1 MQTRSSAKRT
11 TRQST
16 RTIRDSKRPLD
27 SREDIPEPKRR
38 RIARKGGRPVASET
52 EAPQSSSGPSAP
64 PDDDPSELA
73 DLRRTLQQVQ
83 EDLSAL
89 QQDQR
94 QLDDVTRG
102 IQHDLDEAQ
111 PRDTLRFLEEH
122 FTCALCLE
130 IIAHPVTVPHP
141 NCGHT
146 FCALCMVKHFFSRF
160 HRTCGGWHEHVEC
173 PMCRSILIYTPN
185 QPPRSLLTFPF
196 AKNRIADA
204 AVTAMVDQL
213 TTQVEGAGIV
223 RLCGDVEQTKGG
235 FKTEC
240 ESPLAVWRMGGSS
253 RIEWLERREKG
264 RQEVD
269 YLSRNWSTISSHEF
283 IMIKDRLAV

>member
-1 MQTRSSAKRT
+1 MQTRSSAKGST
-11 TRQST
+11 QPTRAT
-16 RTIRDSKRPLD
+16 RGSKRSLD
-27 SREDIPEPKRR
+27 SQMDIPEPKRR
-38 RIARKGGRPVASET
+38 RTARKRSLPPAPET
-52 EAPQSSSGPSAP
+52 EVAQPLSGSSSPA
-64 PDDDPSELA
+64 DNESELA
-73 DLRRTLQQVQ
+73 ALKRTLQQVQ

-94 QLDDVTRG
+94 QLDDITRG

-141 NCGHT
+141 NCGHS
-146 FCALCMVKHFFSRF
+146 FCALCMVKHLFSRF

-173 PMCRSILIYTPN
+173 PMCRSVLIYTPS
-185 QPPRSLLTFPF
+185 QLPRSLLTFPF

-204 AVTAMVDQL
+204 AVAAMIDQL
-213 TTQVEGAGIV
+213 TAQIEGAGIPNI
-223 RLCGDVEQTKGG
+223 CGDMEQTKGG
-235 FKTEC
+235 IKIER

-253 RIEWLERREKG
+253 RIEWFERQERG

-269 YLSRNWSTISSHEF
+269 YLSRNWSTITSDDF
-283 IMIKDRLAV
+283 IRIKDRLAV

>member
-1 MQTRSSAKRT
+1 MQTRSSAKRV

-16 RTIRDSKRPLD
+16 RATHGPKRSLDPQEDS
-27 SREDIPEPKRR
+27 PEPKRR
-38 RIARKGGRPVASET
+38 RTARKRTRPATSVT
-52 EAPQSSSGPSAP
+52 EAPQSSSGSPASF
-64 PDDDPSELA
+64 DDGSELTA
-73 DLRRTLQQVQ
+73 LRRTLQQVQ

-94 QLDDVTRG
+94 QPDDITRG
-102 IQHDLDEAQ
+102 IQHDLDETQ
-111 PRDTLRFLEEH
+111 PHDTLRFLEEH
-122 FTCALCLE
+122 FTCVLCLE

-185 QPPRSLLTFPF
+185 QVPRSLLTFPF
-196 AKNRIADA
+196 AKNRMVDA
-204 AVTAMVDQL
+204 AVTAMIDQL
-213 TTQVEGAGIV
+213 TTQIESVGI
-223 RLCGDVEQTKGG
+223 LNPCEDMEQTKGG
-235 FKTEC
+235 IKIDC

-269 YLSRNWSTISSHEF
+269 YLSRNWSTITSHEF
-283 IMIKDRLAV
+283 IKIKDRLAV